1 MTAMGIHGVKAPK
14 MSCES
19 HPLPP
24 DFSYESDDEASGGS
38 PRDEVRTLCIDVVTV
53 QW

>member
-1 MTAMGIHGVKAPK
+1 

-24 DFSYESDDEASGGS
+24 YFEYESDDEASRGS
-38 PRDEVRTLCIDVVTV
+38 PRDEVRSFSFACVLCTKFSDARRGR
-53 QW
+53 